1 MQLAQ
6 ELIERLE
13 GVHLN
18 IASIHKEGLETTI
31 ILHEELEKAESIRT
45 LRSLDYLE
53 LLYTE
58 IGNAQYQRCDLSL
71 PEEKL
76 QEFSKILRGEP
87 QYVVLEPFQH
97 HEQVNICVCADKEI
111 LKEKNS
117 FYKKKVYLLN
127 QK

>member
-1 MQLAQ
+1 MRLAQ

-18 IASIHKEGLETTI
+18 IASVHEEDLETTI

-58 IGNAQYQRCDLSL
+58 IGNAQYQVCDLSL
-71 PEEKL
+71 PEESL
-76 QEFSKILRGEP
+76 QEFSKILREEP
-87 QYVVLEPFQH
+87 QYAVLESFQH
-97 HEQVNICVCADKEI
+97 HEQVSICVCADKEI
-111 LKEKNS
+111 LEEK
-117 FYKKKVYLLN
+117 K
-127 QK
+127 